1 MLEQIKQI
9 ALRLRELRSIEGLSA
24 EEMAKT
30 CNISIDLY
38 NTYENGDIEIPMSVL
53 YNAAGKLGVE
63 LTELLSGD
71 SPRLKVYQLIRAGR
85 GMDVERS
92 KAYKYQNLAY
102 SFRGKK
108 GEFFTVEVPE
118 GSDKAE
124 VSLNSHTGHE
134 FNYVLEGTL
143 KLTINGTELT
153 MNPGDSLYFDAS
165 YAHGMQAVGGSAK
178 FLAII
183 F

>member
-1 MLEQIKQI
+1 MLEQIRQI
-9 ALRLRELRSIEGLSA
+9 ALRLRELRSIEGISA

-30 CNISIDLY
+30 CNIDIDLY

-63 LTELLSGD
+63 LAELLSGD
-71 SPRLKVYQLIRAGR
+71 TPRLKVYQLTRAGH
-85 GMDVERS
+85 GLEVERR
-92 KAYKYQNLAY
+92 KAYEYQNLAHN
-102 SFRGKK
+102 FRNKK

-118 GSDKAE
+118 GSDKTE

-134 FNYVLEGTL
+134 FNYILEGTL
-143 KLTINGTELT
+143 KLTINGTEII

-165 YAHGMQAVGGSAK
+165 YAHGMQALNGSAK